1 MRTHGVFKT
10 PLFWGGGR
18 PLTCVRRGGT
28 ENHHVWADHATAA
41 LRAHTLRRLMH
52 AKVCSQPSEASAV
65 RRRHCGSKKDG
76 RQGPWPVFHRA
87 DWELFLQLKTV
98 VWVPAPGFFL
108 RLQQASCQGFKL
120 CVLPHTVEQSATFEA
135 LAQSA
140 TVRGL
145 SPATH
150 APATH
155 LSPQL
160 RTSGSAP
167 GRLPSGASSGSSK
180 WQRCQQWGQQP
191 VAAAVRAPSSIETAP
206 NVSGRHKPSSPRAP
220 RRSNER
226 RRCYPSARLDS
237 GVKSRRSYNYHTHS
251 CGTTYTDI
259 QIHVSGSVTSW

>member
-191 VAAAVRAPSSIETAP
+191 SLCAAAV
-206 NVSGRHKPSSPRAP
+206 
-220 RRSNER
+220 
-226 RRCYPSARLDS
+226 ARTLLCRDL
-237 GVKSRRSYNYHTHS
+237 
-251 CGTTYTDI
+251 
-259 QIHVSGSVTSW
+259 

>member
-191 VAAAVRAPSSIETAP
+191 VRRGSCAHPPLSRPHPTSL
-206 NVSGRHKPSSPRAP
+206 GGSSPQALKP
-220 RRSNER
+220 LAVQMNDVAVIHSLG
-226 RRCYPSARLDS
+226 SARLWCE
-237 GVKSRRSYNYHTHS
+237 K
-251 CGTTYTDI
+251 
-259 QIHVSGSVTSW
+259 QA